1 MIHVAVI
8 YFASA
13 AVAAIDDFVFYY
25 RVLQASGK
33 PPAVTW
39 YWKSCDRNSFSNRIY
54 RTPFG
59 IIKCLIVTGL

>member
-13 AVAAIDDFVFYY
+13 VIAAIDFVVYY

-33 PPAVTW
+33 PRQSRGTGRAVTETV
-39 YWKSCDRNSFSNRIY
+39 F
-54 RTPFG
+54 
-59 IIKCLIVTGL
+59 LTGFIELLSE

>member
-33 PPAVTW
+33 PRQSRGRPTGRAVTETV
-39 YWKSCDRNSFSNRIY
+39 F
-54 RTPFG
+54 
-59 IIKCLIVTGL
+59 LTGFIELLSE